1 MRTSVSPL
9 LTYSIR
15 IPNSNRVL
23 SCLCL
28 FLLSLFS
35 LLSSCHIL
43 RQLLY
48 LCVFPS
54 LLLTARVASEDVSS
68 HLSYDPLS
76 VSFLC
81 LSFFDYFSFC
91 FSPHSANY
99 ILSSVHSFRYNLFP
113 FHVFYVALLSV
124 YFFIGIL
131 LFINKNACVFT

>member
-28 FLLSLFS
+28 FLPSLFS

-54 LLLTARVASEDVSS
+54 LLLTAQVASEDVSS
-68 HLSYDPLS
+68 HLRYDPRS
-76 VSFLC
+76 VSSPY
-81 LSFFDYFSFC
+81 LSFFNYFPFC
-91 FSPHSANY
+91 FSPHSADY
-99 ILSSVHSFRYNLFP
+99 ILSSVHSFPYNLFS
-113 FHVFYVALLSV
+113 FHVFYVAFLSV
-124 YFFIGIL
+124 HVIEVFFSSTKNL
-131 LFINKNACVFT
+131 LIIHV